1 MNEINPINGI
11 SFFFRIIILLFFTF
25 LLFIK
30 QNKNDPK
37 NNKDFLRSNNNEID
51 NENKIDNSIDY
62 NNDNN
67 FNDDNENKI
76 INNFNYINN
85 NYDNIPEKFVYND
98 KVNGYYSYY
107 DKSYK
112 YNNKMNIIPVSFAAD
127 NNYIYPLIVLLTS
140 ILFNSSPFTFYSFH
154 ILVPNDFLE
163 ENKKKVFGLAEKY
176 PKCEVTIHNLG
187 DKYLYWSVYGNYTQ
201 TVYYRLSLSDI
212 VNDFDKII
220 YLDCDTMV
228 HKDLSELYNIEMGNI
243 YYMGFPG
250 HEIGYIEIEGT
261 RNFINS
267 GVMLVN
273 LKLLRKISAPIKY
286 QQFYDNYGT
295 QKVDEYLINKIFYN
309 KIKFLPL
316 IYGIPDFEE
325 GHHIIGSPSI
335 FYESLNN
342 SLNRTEE
349 EMINSSKNRT
359 ITHGAY
365 KEQKWWSR
373 EYDTLSDIGKQ
384 WIFYASKSN
393 VFNDICNQFPQYR
406 KECEKLKAGNI

>member
-1 MNEINPINGI
+1 MIEKNL
-11 SFFFRIIILLFFTF
+11 FYRILLLLIF
-25 LLFIK
+25 LLFLFVK
-30 QNKNDPK
+30 VNKNNSDNNETLIDNNNNIND
-37 NNKDFLRSNNNEID
+37 NNKDEDNNNDIGND
-51 NENKIDNSIDY
+51 NVDI
-62 NNDNN
+62 DNN
-67 FNDDNENKI
+67 FND
-76 INNFNYINN
+76 ININN
-85 NYDNIPEKFVYND
+85 NYIHNNYIYNNFVYNK

-107 DKSYK
+107 NKAYK
-112 YNNKMNIIPVSFAAD
+112 YKNKMNIVPVSFSAD

-140 ILFNSSPFTFYSFH
+140 ILFNSSPSTFYSFH

-163 ENKKKVFGLAEKY
+163 INKKKVFGLTKKY

-212 VNDFDKII
+212 IKDLDKII

-228 HKDLSELYNIEMGNI
+228 HKDLLELYNIKMGDK

-250 HEIGYIEIEGT
+250 HEIGYIEINGT

-273 LKLLRKISAPIKY
+273 LKLLREVKAPIKY
-286 QQFYDNYGT
+286 EEYYNIYGT
-295 QKVDEYLINKIFYN
+295 QKVDEYLINNIFYD

-316 IYGIPDFEE
+316 KFGIPDFEE

-335 FYESLNN
+335 FYNSLNN
-342 SLNRTEE
+342 SLNQTEE
-349 EMINSSKNRT
+349 EMINSSNNR
-359 ITHGAY
+359 IVTHGAY

-373 EYDTLSDIGKQ
+373 EYETLSDIGKK

-393 VFNDICNQFPQYR
+393 VFNDICKQFPQYR
-406 KECEKLKAGNI
+406 LICKKLMTERNIHKLY